1 MGRYLTS
8 LCLVSLCK
16 ESISNIVQSEAL
28 RSAPVTVQSLVR
40 LSYRTD
46 AWLPSRKPCASPV
59 LDPGIFWGEAC
70 CVVMA
75 VIKLSMRAFVGDQP
89 LDPLHR
95 ARAAQSQREVHS
107 DTLPPTS
114 TVNCVHHQGPVCS
127 PRRQVH
133 RLSNPVLEIIKDPLS
148 LVEEGNGGL
157 NGDNF
162 HENRVGKQKAHGTIL
177 SLRQVTQDSKF
188 NEP

>member
-1 MGRYLTS
+1 MGRHLTS
-8 LCLVSLCK
+8 LCLVSSYK
-16 ESISNIVQSEAL
+16 EDISDVVQSEAL
-28 RSAPVTVQSLVR
+28 RSAPVTVQGLVR

-46 AWLPSRKPCASPV
+46 TWLPFRKPCASPV

-89 LDPLHR
+89 LGPLHI

-107 DTLPPTS
+107 DTPLPIS
-114 TVNCVHHQGPVCS
+114 TVNCVHHQGPECS

-133 RLSNPVLEIIKDPLS
+133 RASNPVLEIIKDLLS